1 MTKYVICMI
10 IALIL
15 FPLFVV
21 LAILIYLGLPELPE
35 TLLLFLILPCVF
47 LCSLVILLPLSFFSM
62 TRTWAGYGFYTASFV
77 CGITGWS
84 MGLLLSWEL
93 WGPIAVIIGLF
104 IFGIGVVPIAM
115 LATLFNG
122 MWIELGFLV
131 LAIILT
137 FGFRFFGIGLVE
149 KAREMN
155 EYKQGNALAELKRM
169 KEELIRLRREDK
181 LKPYQ
186 EEQLISL
193 ERAIARFSAEQ
204 NDNKLKDN

>member
-1 MTKYVICMI
+1 
-10 IALIL
+10 
-15 FPLFVV
+15 
-21 LAILIYLGLPELPE
+21 
-35 TLLLFLILPCVF
+35 
-47 LCSLVILLPLSFFSM
+47 
-62 TRTWAGYGFYTASFV
+62 
-77 CGITGWS
+77 